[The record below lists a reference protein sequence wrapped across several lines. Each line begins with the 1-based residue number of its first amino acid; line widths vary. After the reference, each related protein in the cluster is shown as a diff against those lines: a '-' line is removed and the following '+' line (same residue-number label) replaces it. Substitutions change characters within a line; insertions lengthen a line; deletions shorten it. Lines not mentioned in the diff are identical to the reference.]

1 MGSRGIEYVNISGLR
16 VDGRKP
22 NEIRSLSCKLGVV
35 SSSDGSALIEQGNT
49 RVIASVHGPR
59 EASRRKDAEH
69 DQAVLA
75 CEIHVAPFAGNERR
89 KRRQG
94 DKRDAE
100 ASSSLRASLES
111 VVQSRLYPRSQIDIY
126 VLVLQSD
133 GGHLSAA
140 VNASCLALIDAG
152 VAMKDFVVAVG
163 VTHIQKSILLDPN
176 FIECSAGGPEL
187 VVALLPRSGKI
198 TLASMDSRLSIDRLG
213 PCLDLASVG
222 CNQVYEIL
230 RSAAREATARK
241 VRGGELLTM
250 IETKDKM
257 IMLDGEEGE
266 EMKVIEKGSL
276 VVDEDIDAHR

>member
-1 MGSRGIEYVNISGLR
+1 MNISGLR

-22 NEIRSLSCKLGVV
+22 SEIRSLSCKLGVV
-35 SSSDGSALIEQGNT
+35 PSSDGSAFVEIGNT

-59 EASRRKDAEH
+59 EAYRRKDAEH
-69 DQAVLA
+69 DQAVIA

-89 KRRQG
+89 KHKLG

-111 VVQSRLYPRSQIDIY
+111 VVQSRLYPRSQIDVY

-133 GGHLSAA
+133 GGHLAAA

-163 VTHIQKSILLDPN
+163 VTHIQKAILLDPN
-176 FIECSAGGPEL
+176 FVECSAGGPEL
-187 VVALLPRSGKI
+187 VVAVLPRSGKI

-213 PCLDLASVG
+213 PCLDLASAG

-241 VRGGELLTM
+241 VRGGELLSNDYKLLSNDNEGN
-250 IETKDKM
+250 IEDDVEMAVAIEEKD
-257 IMLDGEEGE
+257 
-266 EMKVIEKGSL
+266 
-276 VVDEDIDAHR
+276 DIDAIR